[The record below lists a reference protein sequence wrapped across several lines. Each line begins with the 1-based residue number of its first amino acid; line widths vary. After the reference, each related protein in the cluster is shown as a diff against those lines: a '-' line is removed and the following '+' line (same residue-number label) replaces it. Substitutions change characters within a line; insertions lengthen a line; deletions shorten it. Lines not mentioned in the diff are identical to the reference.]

1 MATDSISNE
10 PVFVL
15 PVELEPDVE
24 HLVTEDDTP
33 VDGSFSEKQ
42 MRLLTS
48 PLYDLWAGERTFV
61 AMANVGLFFNLK
73 RRPLVPDVL
82 LSVNVKLPP
91 NIREK
96 KHRSYFTWL
105 YRKPPDVVIEIVS
118 NSEGREDA
126 ENLQIYAEIG
136 VPDYVI
142 YDPDRLLN
150 SEMLR
155 VFRLREGEYYKTEE
169 PIWFSNVGLGLRLW
183 QGRFEECD
191 ETWLRWVD
199 AKGIPVPTG
208 QERAEAADERADAAE
223 ERAARLADQLRQLGV
238 EPDNR

>member
-1 MATDSISNE
+1 MATDSLSNE
-10 PVFVL
+10 PVYVL
-15 PVELEPDVE
+15 PVELQPDVE
-24 HLVTEDDTP
+24 NLVTEDETP

-48 PLYDLWAGERTFV
+48 PLYDLWAGKRTFV

-73 RRPLVPDVL
+73 RPPLVPDVM

-118 NSEGREDA
+118 NSEGREDT
-126 ENLQIYAEIG
+126 EKLQIYAEIG
-136 VPDYVI
+136 VPGYVI
-142 YDPDRLLN
+142 YDPDQLLG
-150 SEMLR
+150 SEVLR
-155 VFRLREGEYYKTEE
+155 AYRMREGEYEKMEE
-169 PIWFSNVGLGLRLW
+169 PFWFSNVGLGLRLW
-183 QGRFEECD
+183 RGRFEEWD
-191 ETWLRWVD
+191 EVWLRWAD
-199 AKGIPVPTG
+199 AKGVPVPTG
-208 QERAEAADERADAAE
+208 QERADVAD

-238 EPDNR
+238 EPDSK